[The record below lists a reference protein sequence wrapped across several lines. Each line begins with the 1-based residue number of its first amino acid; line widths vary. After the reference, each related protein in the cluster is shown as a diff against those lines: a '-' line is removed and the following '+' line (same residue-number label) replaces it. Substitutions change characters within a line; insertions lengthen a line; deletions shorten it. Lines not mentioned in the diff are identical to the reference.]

1 MEIFFSLNLL
11 RETGRPNYS
20 FFALQKFRLNYFE
33 NSKVILNHG
42 QVQAIE
48 EESWLY
54 LSCMNGDP
62 RNKIS
67 LRENNFLSIT
77 VGILGE

>member
-1 MEIFFSLNLL
+1 M
-11 RETGRPNYS
+11 
-20 FFALQKFRLNYFE
+20 FRLIYFE

-48 EESWLY
+48 DESWLY
-54 LSCMNGDP
+54 LSCMNGDS

-67 LRENNFLSIT
+67 LRESNFMSVT